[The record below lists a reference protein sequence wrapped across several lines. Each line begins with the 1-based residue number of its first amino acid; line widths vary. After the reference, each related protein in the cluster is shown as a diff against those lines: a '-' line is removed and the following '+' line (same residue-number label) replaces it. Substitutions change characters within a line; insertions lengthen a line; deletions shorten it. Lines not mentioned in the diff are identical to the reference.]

1 MVVLFCEDIF
11 LGRNL
16 QGRGFRM
23 QNIYTSITQY
33 IYFHYIRRGGYR
45 SITTRRGGQKNL
57 VRYTDITPGKGDS
70 TYLCI
75 TILP

>member
-1 MVVLFCEDIF
+1 MVVLSCEDIF

-33 IYFHYIRRGGYR
+33 IYIFTIFEEE
-45 SITTRRGGQKNL
+45 
-57 VRYTDITPGKGDS
+57 DIVV
-70 TYLCI
+70 
-75 TILP
+75 

>member
-33 IYFHYIRRGGYR
+33 IYFHYIRRGEYR
-45 SITTRRGGQKNL
+45 NLTTRRGGYKNL
-57 VRYTDITPGKGDS
+57 VRYTSIDPGKGIVH
-70 TYLCI
+70 TCV
-75 TILP
+75 